1 MAAETRALAG
11 LPATLEG
18 LTTEKAWIETFR
30 AQTAAFKA
38 VPSVARALA
47 DALADALAAREARLE
62 AAYPGFEAAL
72 EGATDAAQVDAL
84 LARYLALP
92 GDADL
97 PIALEYQL
105 SAELRK

>member
-1 MAAETRALAG
+1 VGWNRAALLR
-11 LPATLEG
+11 
-18 LTTEKAWIETFR
+18 K
-30 AQTAAFKA
+30 
-38 VPSVARALA
+38 
-47 DALADALAAREARLE
+47 

-72 EGATDAAQVDAL
+72 EGTSGPAQVDAL
-84 LARYLALP
+84 LASYLALP